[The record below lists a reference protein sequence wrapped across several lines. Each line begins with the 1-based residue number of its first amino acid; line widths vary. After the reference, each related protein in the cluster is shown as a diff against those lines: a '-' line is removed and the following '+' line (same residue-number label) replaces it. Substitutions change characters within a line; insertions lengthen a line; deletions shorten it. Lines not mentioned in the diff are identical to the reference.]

1 MKIKKILKFIR
12 QNIFYLAVSVISVAA
27 VIAIFLLP
35 SGTGNVSENPN
46 PYANKVEA
54 GGNKSGLDNAI
65 DLNNNTNN
73 ELEDH
78 DVVDSDSNNNDM
90 DIISDSDDIEDE
102 DTTDI
107 ELSDE
112 DSSVDMSNQMSD
124 DTTQSEEPQ
133 VQTETF
139 ESTTVSITEEPFF
152 ADGDK
157 LSWPIKGEIVVPY
170 TDDTTS
176 YWYSN
181 TFNYTMRTFG
191 ICISGE
197 KDAEVVAAAKGRV
210 TQIVDDSSTLFKSNI
225 PYMGKT
231 VILDHGNGYQ
241 TIYGFQGGSVL
252 DDIEVGEIVNQGDVL
267 GTIGSPKGAF
277 VTEGEN
283 IYLQVKHNDEIVDPT
298 EFLGTVSED
307 LKVES
312 VDIGF
317 AK

>member
-1 MKIKKILKFIR
+1 MKIKKILKFIK

-73 ELEDH
+73 ELENKN
-78 DVVDSDSNNNDM
+78 VVDNDTNNNQMDIVPNNDNLANVELADGQVDQNVSEDM
-90 DIISDSDDIEDE
+90 D
-102 DTTDI
+102 
-107 ELSDE
+107 
-112 DSSVDMSNQMSD
+112 NQISD
-124 DTTQSEEPQ
+124 DTTKSEEPK
-133 VQTETF
+133 VETETF
-139 ESTTVSITEEPFF
+139 DSTTVSIAEEPFF

-157 LSWPIKGEIVVPY
+157 LSWPIEGEIVVPY

-241 TIYGFQGGSVL
+241 TIYGFQGGTLVEG
-252 DDIEVGEIVNQGDVL
+252 IEVGEIVNQGDVL

-283 IYLQVKHNDEIVDPT
+283 IYLQVKHNDQIVDPT

-307 LKVES
+307 LKVDS